1 MTLQGKTAVITGC
14 LQGIGRSTLNLFAEN
29 GANVFAC
36 AQRATDE
43 FCEHVQQLEKRHDVR
58 VIPVYFDMGSNDSV
72 KNAVKEMQK
81 EKLPVDI
88 LVNIAGMAKDAIFQ
102 MVTADQMQEVF
113 QVNFFSQIIL
123 SQYMA
128 KLMLRQGRG
137 SIIFTSSIT
146 ALDGN
151 PGQLV
156 YGASKAAL
164 IAAMKTMS
172 IELGP
177 KGVRVN
183 AIAPG
188 VVKTP
193 MTDALIDNLLQE
205 KMERSSLRRYGLP
218 EEVAELLLF
227 LASDDSAY
235 ITGQTIRIDGGIG

>member
-14 LQGIGRSTLNLFAEN
+14 LQGIGRSTMDLFAAN

-36 AQRATDE
+36 VQANTDE
-43 FCEHVQQLEKRHDVR
+43 FVEHASQLEKQYGVR
-58 VIPVYFDMGSNDSV
+58 IMPVAFDMASNDSI
-72 KNAVKEMQK
+72 KSAVKEIQK

-88 LVNIAGMAKDAIFQ
+88 LVNIAGIAKDSIFQ
-102 MVTADQMQEVF
+102 MVTLDQMQEVF
-113 QVNFFSQIIL
+113 QINFFSQIVL
-123 SQYMA
+123 SQYIS

-151 PGQLV
+151 FGQLV

-164 IAAMKTMS
+164 IAAMKTMA

-183 AIAPG
+183 AVAPG
-188 VVKTP
+188 VIKTP
-193 MTDALIDNLLQE
+193 MTEPLIDNLLLE
-205 KMERSSLRRYGLP
+205 KMERSSLKRYGSSK
-218 EEVAELLLF
+218 EVAELLLF
-227 LASDDSAY
+227 LAADESAY
-235 ITGQTIRIDGGIG
+235 ITGQTIRVDGGIG